1 MLSTE
6 LIVLFALS
14 IVCDVAGQIAF
25 KFGADALPE
34 FSAQSWRPFAR
45 ALFSDRWVG
54 LGLIIYVAEF
64 IIWVRILALAPLGIA
79 FPLASL
85 NILAITL
92 AGRVWLGE
100 ETGPSQWF
108 GALLITAGVIL
119 VAGTI

>member
-1 MLSTE
+1 MSTE
-6 LIVLFALS
+6 LVVLFVLS
-14 IVCDVAGQIAF
+14 VVCDVFGQIAF

-34 FSAQSWRPFAR
+34 FSSQRWQPFAH
-45 ALFSDRWVG
+45 ALIADRWVG

-64 IIWVRILALAPLGIA
+64 IIWVRILTLAPLGIA

-92 AGRVWLGE
+92 VGRLWLGE
-100 ETGPSQWF
+100 ETGPSQWL

>member
-1 MLSTE
+1 MSTE
-6 LIVLFALS
+6 LIILFVLS
-14 IVCDVAGQIAF
+14 IVCDVFGQIAF

-34 FSAQSWRPFAR
+34 FSTQRWQPFAR
-45 ALFSDRWVG
+45 ALFADRWVG
-54 LGLIIYVAEF
+54 IGLVIYVAEF
-64 IIWVRILALAPLGIA
+64 IIWVRILTLAPLGIA

-92 AGRVWLGE
+92 AGRLWLGE
-100 ETGPSQWF
+100 KTGPSQWL

>member
-1 MLSTE
+1 MSTE
-6 LIVLFALS
+6 LIVLFVLS
-14 IVCDVAGQIAF
+14 IVCDVIGQIAF

-34 FSAQSWRPFAR
+34 YSGAKWRPFMR
-45 ALFSDRWVG
+45 ALFADRWVG
-54 LGLIIYVAEF
+54 IGLVIYVAEF
-64 IIWVRILALAPLGIA
+64 IIWVRILTLAPLGIA

-92 AGRVWLGE
+92 AGRLWLGE

>member
-6 LIVLFALS
+6 LIVLFVLS

-25 KFGADALPE
+25 KFGADTLPE

-92 AGRVWLGE
+92 AGRLWLGE